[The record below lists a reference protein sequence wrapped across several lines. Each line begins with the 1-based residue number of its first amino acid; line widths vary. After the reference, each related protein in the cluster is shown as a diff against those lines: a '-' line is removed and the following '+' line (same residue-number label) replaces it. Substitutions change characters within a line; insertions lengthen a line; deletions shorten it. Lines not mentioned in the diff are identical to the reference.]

1 MFWLDEF
8 SFIFGFEDVFSMI
21 DSEILFWSLQ
31 QFLDFLL
38 RDLSGVLSFC
48 QSVHNLTFHLV
59 FFCAKGYPFWS
70 VGVLSHSAFGQ
81 FHT

>member
-1 MFWLDEF
+1 MFF
-8 SFIFGFEDVFSMI
+8 FSMI

-59 FFCAKGYPFWS
+59 FF
-70 VGVLSHSAFGQ
+70 VLKDTLFDLLG
-81 FHT
+81 FFLTVPYVNFTLE